1 MKELVN
7 LEERVNLG
15 EDKVDLVAAMIRDAF
30 EIVDNAFSGIKE
42 GCWSNINYGIDEE
55 EYSYMHD
62 IIRKAVLKFD
72 SLEKFTN
79 SNECLTIDLMLTNF
93 FAARFYE
100 EFYRYNL
107 DLISIN
113 SSLIDT
119 LRHIKNKS
127 KKDKREIKKLYLSID
142 WYKKINKKVD
152 EAIKN
157 SWDKC
162 IERQDKIVE
171 FAK

>member
-1 MKELVN
+1 
-7 LEERVNLG
+7 
-15 EDKVDLVAAMIRDAF
+15 
-30 EIVDNAFSGIKE
+30 
-42 GCWSNINYGIDEE
+42 
-55 EYSYMHD
+55 MHD

-72 SLEKFTN
+72 DLEKFTN
-79 SNECLTIDLMLTNF
+79 SNECMAIDLMLTNF

-113 SSLIDT
+113 SSLIDS
-119 LRHIKNKS
+119 LRHYKNKS
-127 KKDKREIKKLYLSID
+127 KKDKREIKKLYLSTD

-157 SWDKC
+157 NWDKC
-162 IERQDKIVE
+162 IERRDIIVE
-171 FAK
+171 FANN